1 MSFLV
6 RDNRGTKPDLMPH
19 EAFSAVEQ
27 YQGRDIVVE
36 HCYTEE
42 EALRTIGRWRN
53 RDPDQLQCENDAK
66 LREHHA
72 TLYRYDRNDVVKR
85 RQKKLGNNWVLT
97 TNIIRAR
104 HRGIPK

>member
-72 TLYRYDRNDVVKR
+72 TLYRYDQNDVVKR
-85 RQKKLGNNWVLT
+85 RYKKLGKNWVLV

-104 HRGIPK
+104 